1 MRTSKSVLT
10 GGMILLSACSMEE
23 VPVMENDSQSVYVLT
38 EAELSINEVLFDP
51 LGDGV
56 DFVEVVN
63 VSQRDL
69 DLSDYYIRNRN
80 GSGALGTARQLSKVS
95 YILPSG
101 EYCLLTSDFNRLCMD
116 YPHISDCIHLTI
128 NSFPSLPNDAGE
140 VVLTA
145 RDDRIVD
152 EFDYSRNMHY
162 PLISNRE
169 GISLE
174 KIHPRL
180 ASSESRYW
188 CSASTDAGYA
198 TPGRINS
205 QYRDFEYFEME
216 NQSLSV
222 QFRLERKW
230 VAPGRLDS
238 CSYMYLHYL
247 CGESSEMGPL
257 VANVTLYSWD
267 GAPVLDIV
275 RNALL
280 GAAGCY
286 VWNGLD
292 AAGKTM
298 PNGCYFIKVEC
309 FSQNGK
315 VFRECLPC
323 SVVP

>member
-1 MRTSKSVLT
+1 MRTSKTVLT

-23 VPVMENDSQSVYVLT
+23 VPVMENDGQSAYVLT

-51 LGDGV
+51 LGEGV
-56 DFVEVVN
+56 DFVEIVN
-63 VSQRDL
+63 VSPRDL
-69 DLSDYYIRNRN
+69 ELSDYYIRNRN
-80 GSGALGTARQLSKVS
+80 GSGALGTARQLSKTPCT
-95 YILPSG
+95 LPSG
-101 EYCLLTSDFNRLCMD
+101 EYCLLTSDFNRLWVD
-116 YPHISDCIHLTI
+116 YPHGIDCIHLEI
-128 NSFPSLPNDAGE
+128 SSFPSLPNDAGE
-140 VVLTA
+140 VVLTTY
-145 RDDRIVD
+145 DDRIVD
-152 EFDYSRNMHY
+152 EFNYSRNMHY

-180 ASSESRYW
+180 ASSERRYW

-205 QYRDFEYFEME
+205 QYRDIEYSGEE
-216 NQSLSV
+216 NRSFSV
-222 QFRLERKW
+222 QFDLERKW

-238 CSYMYLHYL
+238 CSYLYINYL
-247 CGESSEMGPL
+247 CDESWGTGPY

-267 GAPVLDIV
+267 GAPVLDFA

-292 AAGKTM
+292 AAGKAL
-298 PNGCYFIKVEC
+298 PDGCYFIKVEC